1 MSSWQRSSLFRTNQQ
16 PCINR
21 HKIYSSL
28 MNFSSVCGKQWTPTN
43 SCSYIVTLVC
53 VCVCNQRE
61 RNSELPDLLEFSFGT
76 QLSKKPRRY
85 YERRRGVNFTKH
97 YLENRTLQKK
107 KCFCLADQSKWK
119 ADHIKEEKVLEFFLS
134 KTSCIP
140 AVDGKQPNMLFA
152 KRVWLLGIHFTGC
165 KIKKKIKSTKSIVL
179 HRVGTKIP
187 ATSTWTMGGI
197 NRQAFWHIDGKHHV
211 EMNSDLVRER
221 WSE

>member
-53 VCVCNQRE
+53 VCVCVIKGKETLSSLIYSNF
-61 RNSELPDLLEFSFGT
+61 LLGRSFLKNPVGIT
-76 QLSKKPRRY
+76 NEEEEWILQNIISKTTPSK
-85 YERRRGVNFTKH
+85 
-97 YLENRTLQKK
+97 KK

-165 KIKKKIKSTKSIVL
+165 KIKK
-179 HRVGTKIP
+179 
-187 ATSTWTMGGI
+187 
-197 NRQAFWHIDGKHHV
+197 
-211 EMNSDLVRER
+211 
-221 WSE
+221 